1 MLTGLGQY
9 QQWAPQLK
17 GKKLGVVVNPSS
29 QWGGC
34 HLLDLLPAAGLQ
46 ISAIFAPEHGV
57 RGNEDAGARISHSRD
72 EQLNVPVWSLYGK
85 HKMPSPAQLSGIDVL
100 LFDLQDVG
108 VRYYTYL
115 STLHYLMQAAAQAKI
130 PLWVLDRPNPNGAY
144 LDGPTL
150 KPEFRSFVGIY
161 PIPLL
166 HGMTLGELALMVK
179 GEGWLPQAQ
188 QLKLQ
193 VIPVQEYR
201 REQSYQLPVKPSP
214 NLPNAQAVALYP
226 SLGFFE
232 ATSVSVGRGT
242 ATPFQLFG
250 HPTVKL
256 GKFSF
261 TPVATPGAA
270 SKPLGQNQRHYG
282 VDLQQAKVN
291 GFSLQYLLLAH
302 QAFSEADQELISSS
316 QFFDRL
322 AGTDKLRKQLAQGLS
337 EQQIRQSW
345 QAELDQFRLRRRP
358 YLLYPDYPP
367 VTP

>member
-1 MLTGLGQY
+1 MTGLGQY
-9 QQWAPQLK
+9 QHWATELK

-34 HLLDLLPAAGLQ
+34 HLLDLLSTAGLR

-57 RGNEDAGARISHSRD
+57 RGNEDAGAFINHSQDAR
-72 EQLNVPVWSLYGK
+72 LGIPVWSLYGQ
-85 HKMPSPAQLSGIDVL
+85 HKMPSSEQLAGVDLL

-115 STLHYLMQAAAQAKI
+115 SSLHYVMQAAAQAGI

-144 LDGPTL
+144 LDGPVL
-150 KPEFRSFVGIY
+150 KPQFSSFVGIY
-161 PIPLL
+161 PVPLL
-166 HGMTLGELALMVK
+166 HGMTLGELALMAK
-179 GEGWLPQAQ
+179 GEGWLEQASQ
-188 QLKLQ
+188 LQLK
-193 VIPVQEYR
+193 VIPVKNYR
-201 REQSYQLPVKPSP
+201 REHSYLLPVKPSP

-232 ATSVSVGRGT
+232 ATQISVGRGT
-242 ATPFQLFG
+242 ATPFQLIG
-250 HPTVKL
+250 HPSVKL
-256 GKFSF
+256 GDFRF

-270 SKPLGQNQRHYG
+270 SKPLGQDQPHDGLN
-282 VDLQQAKVN
+282 LQQAKVN
-291 GFSLQYLLLAH
+291 GFSLQYLLLAL
-302 QAFSEADQELISSS
+302 QAFAGADQPLITSP

-322 AGTDKLRKQLAQGLS
+322 AGTDQFRKQLVQGLS